1 MGATGIT
8 TSSAAPPRST
18 MVKRLRA
25 LVDAKTTEMAD
36 TVLRVPLAFYRD
48 PALLARERDLIMSTP
63 LALVPT
69 ARLPRPNDYIVRDV
83 LGTSVLVARAADGT
97 ARAFL
102 NYCRHRGARVVAAGS
117 CGSARR
123 FTCPYHAWSYDDA
136 GELVGMPGQE
146 GFCDIER
153 ADYGLVE
160 LPSEERHGFVWVV
173 PTAGAELDLDAH
185 LGALGAELGAF
196 GFAECEF
203 FTEREFDARVSWKA
217 ALEAFAE
224 TYHFPYVHGGSIVG
238 MNTVANTSAYDRF
251 GRHHRLGFAN
261 PWIEGAPDLDEHPN
275 PLEYIVFIYWIYP
288 NLVVA
293 VSPVGVELIDIL
305 PGDEPVACTVRHGWM
320 ALIPAGDAETRQ
332 GYTELFEQTHAA
344 VRGEDF
350 AVLPTC
356 GDGIA
361 HGQHDHMLIGRNEI
375 GVQHVVRTLAGAL
388 DFHLPA
394 G

>member
-83 LGTSVLVARAADGT
+83 LGTSILVARAADGT

-102 NYCRHRGARVVAAGS
+102 NYCRHRGARVVASGS

-153 ADYGLVE
+153 
-160 LPSEERHGFVWVV
+160 
-173 PTAGAELDLDAH
+173 
-185 LGALGAELGAF
+185 
-196 GFAECEF
+196 
-203 FTEREFDARVSWKA
+203 
-217 ALEAFAE
+217 
-224 TYHFPYVHGGSIVG
+224 
-238 MNTVANTSAYDRF
+238 
-251 GRHHRLGFAN
+251 
-261 PWIEGAPDLDEHPN
+261 
-275 PLEYIVFIYWIYP
+275 
-288 NLVVA
+288 
-293 VSPVGVELIDIL
+293 
-305 PGDEPVACTVRHGWM
+305 
-320 ALIPAGDAETRQ
+320 
-332 GYTELFEQTHAA
+332 TH
-344 VRGEDF
+344 
-350 AVLPTC
+350 
-356 GDGIA
+356 
-361 HGQHDHMLIGRNEI
+361 
-375 GVQHVVRTLAGAL
+375 
-388 DFHLPA
+388 
-394 G
+394 